1 MEIENHK
8 EEVPFEHYLDKFY
21 TLDPKEAAQ
30 RLNILYDENAKKFQL
45 RFLGHLYEVE
55 YPDFHVTVL
64 DKPQEDM
71 EKDLLMTSLPAQT
84 FIMRYLLEGQYIASS
99 GKFMTFR
106 EVPTYGELYI
116 QPFTGRCIKRLTYG
130 FGYKLKAFSEAM
142 EKIPG
147 CEKID
152 MGDVLVIHDTGA
164 HGFSMG
170 YNYNGKLKSA
180 EVLLKEDGSTQLI
193 RRAETPA
200 DYFATFDCFDIG
212 KKLIK

>member
-8 EEVPFEHYLDKFY
+8 EEVPFEHYLDKFH

-30 RLNILYDENAKKFQL
+30 RLNILYDESAKKFQL

-106 EVPTYGELYI
+106 EVPTYG
-116 QPFTGRCIKRLTYG
+116 
-130 FGYKLKAFSEAM
+130 LKAFSEAM

-152 MGDVLVIHDTGA
+152 MGDVAYEFELVNGYRMRFIFWEGDEEFPPSA
-164 HGFSMG
+164 QILYSDNFQFGFH
-170 YNYNGKLKSA
+170 A
-180 EVLLKEDGSTQLI
+180 EDMVVAGDLSITTVKML
-193 RRAETPA
+193 
-200 DYFATFDCFDIG
+200 CV
-212 KKLIK
+212 

>member
-1 MEIENHK
+1 M
-8 EEVPFEHYLDKFY
+8 
-21 TLDPKEAAQ
+21 
-30 RLNILYDENAKKFQL
+30 
-45 RFLGHLYEVE
+45 E

-130 FGYKLKAFSEAM
+130 FGYKLKAFQKQWKRSRAVRRLIWEM
-142 EKIPG
+142 WPTN
-147 CEKID
+147 
-152 MGDVLVIHDTGA
+152 LSW
-164 HGFSMG
+164 SM
-170 YNYNGKLKSA
+170 
-180 EVLLKEDGSTQLI
+180 
-193 RRAETPA
+193 
-200 DYFATFDCFDIG
+200 DIV
-212 KKLIK
+212 

>member
-8 EEVPFEHYLDKFY
+8 EEVPFEHYLDKFH

-30 RLNILYDENAKKFQL
+30 RLNILYDESAKKFQL

-99 GKFMTFR
+99 GKFMIPQCLSSGILR
-106 EVPTYGELYI
+106 LSR
-116 QPFTGRCIKRLTYG
+116 TGRHR
-130 FGYKLKAFSEAM
+130 
-142 EKIPG
+142 P
-147 CEKID
+147 
-152 MGDVLVIHDTGA
+152 TGIC
-164 HGFSMG
+164 FPT
-170 YNYNGKLKSA
+170 LQ
-180 EVLLKEDGSTQLI
+180 STVSN
-193 RRAETPA
+193 RPSRFRP
-200 DYFATFDCFDIG
+200 CRPR
-212 KKLIK
+212 

>member
-8 EEVPFEHYLDKFY
+8 EEVPFEHYLDKFH

-71 EKDLLMTSLPAQT
+71 ENDLLMTSLPAQT

>member
-8 EEVPFEHYLDKFY
+8 EEVPFEHYLDKFH

-30 RLNILYDENAKKFQL
+30 RLNILYDESAKKFQL

-142 EKIPG
+142 EKIF
-147 CEKID
+147 
-152 MGDVLVIHDTGA
+152 L
-164 HGFSMG
+164 
-170 YNYNGKLKSA
+170 
-180 EVLLKEDGSTQLI
+180 
-193 RRAETPA
+193 
-200 DYFATFDCFDIG
+200 
-212 KKLIK
+212 

>member
-8 EEVPFEHYLDKFY
+8 EEVPFEHYLDKFH

-30 RLNILYDENAKKFQL
+30 RLNILYDESAKKFQL

-164 HGFSMG
+164 HGFAMG
-170 YNYNGKLKSA
+170 YNYNGKLKSS
-180 EVLLKEDGSTQLI
+180 EILLHEDGRFEMI
-193 RRAETPA
+193 RRAETPK
-200 DYFATFDCFDIG
+200 DYFATFDCFDDIRIT
-212 KKLIK
+212 K